1 MKNIFDW
8 LNEITY
14 KKSHPDS
21 FTEQDWETWNSY
33 MVHRFISMNPYY
45 TELANYIQ
53 AFPPTEKKQI
63 YTVYRELVPK
73 RKVFLRYI
81 KSKKKED
88 WGDIIKLV
96 SEYFMCSIK
105 EAKNYIPLLGKE
117 GIGNLLSEIG
127 TDEKEKKKLLK
138 KIKVDG

>member
-1 MKNIFDW
+1 MEFLYDTQVHF
-8 LNEITY
+8 NEPLLY
-14 KKSHPDS
+14 G
-21 FTEQDWETWNSY
+21 
-33 MVHRFISMNPYY
+33 ISQLYS
-45 TELANYIQ
+45 IV
-53 AFPPTEKKQI
+53 FFTEKKQI

-88 WGDIIKLV
+88 WGEIIKFV
-96 SEYFMCSIK
+96 SEYFMCSLK

-127 TDEKEKKKLLK
+127 TDEKEKKKMLK